1 MSASFEWDVRASE
14 SEGVRKGRERERMGD
29 RFRVAKGDNNFL
41 SLLYL
46 GNCKRQIQSLTFVVI
61 SPNPA

>member
-14 SEGVRKGRERERMGD
+14 REGVRKGRERERMGD

-41 SLLYL
+41 CLLSTWGIVSVKFRVL
-46 GNCKRQIQSLTFVVI
+46 PLL
-61 SPNPA
+61 